1 MDSAS
6 WYALSYSIFVILA
19 VGVMLFMTRPPA
31 SSMGTGLT
39 SPISFADATQGVQR
53 YGGILGMIVPYALM
67 GISPMIDLYYREFK
81 YSILTVIGA
90 ASVLIGYVYQYVLR
104 GSSAFLPA
112 LTVATSA
119 IVSFLVYDVWVQGTG
134 KIYTFFATILG
145 LLVIGGQV
153 ATNPSTTI
161 FASKTTNDIASVGL
175 GLALGALSWMIV
187 WNSDKKYL
195 FQTKLGKKETVWAFC
210 SQNCPVIAKA

>member
-1 MDSAS
+1 MDTAS

-31 SSMGTGLT
+31 PPGPGFVSPVSMGEATGAL
-39 SPISFADATQGVQR
+39 QK
-53 YGGILGMIVPYALM
+53 YGGILGSIIPYTLL
-67 GISPMIDLYYREFK
+67 GFGPLVDLYYREFK

-90 ASVLIGYVYQYVLR
+90 ASVLVAYVYQYALR
-104 GSSAFLPA
+104 GSSSFLPS
-112 LTVATSA
+112 LTVATAA
-119 IVSFLVYDVWVQGTG
+119 IVSFLVYDVWVQGSG
-134 KIYTFFATILG
+134 KMYTFLATMLG
-145 LLVIGGQV
+145 IGVIISQS

-161 FASKTTNDIASVGL
+161 FASKMTNDAVSIGL

-195 FQTKLGKKETVWAFC
+195 FQTKLGKKAE
-210 SQNCPVIAKA
+210 

>member
-1 MDSAS
+1 MDTAS
-6 WYALSYSIFVILA
+6 WYALTYSVVIILA
-19 VGVMLFMTRPPA
+19 IGIMLFMTRPPA
-31 SSMGTGLT
+31 PPTSTGFA
-39 SPISFADATQGVQR
+39 SPVSFGAVTQGAQK
-53 YGGILGMIVPYALM
+53 YGGMLGMIVPYALM

-90 ASVLIGYVYQYVLR
+90 ASVLIGYVYQYALR

-112 LTVATSA
+112 LTIATSA

-134 KIYTFFATILG
+134 KMYTLFATVLG
-145 LLVIGGQV
+145 VVVIGGQV
-153 ATNPSTTI
+153 ASNPSTTI
-161 FASKTTNDIASVGL
+161 FASKTANDMASVGL

-195 FQTKLGKKETVWAFC
+195 FQTKLGKKAE
-210 SQNCPVIAKA
+210 